1 MTTPH
6 PDMIAPLAASER
18 QNFFAKT
25 EAAAAIDSPP
35 ARPAPEQK
43 LPRRLRVLQVVDGF
57 RMGGAEN
64 KLVELIAHLD
74 KEKFEVMLA
83 NVGPLGALTEKF
95 NQLGVEIFHVPRR
108 FAFDPTPVWR
118 LAQLMWQRRID
129 VVQTT
134 LLWADIVGP
143 VAATLAKVPVV
154 LSWETVSHEG
164 DPFHNNFQRR
174 LGYQWAM
181 KWVDLI
187 VPVSDEIKR
196 SLIRRRHI
204 PEHKIRVIHYGV
216 DLQKFRSN
224 GQAAV
229 SAKRA
234 EVGAAADAILVGV
247 VARLE
252 PPKGHRYLLEALP
265 EVVKKYPQ
273 VHVILVGDGAL
284 RGELETLAQ
293 QLAISAHVT
302 FLGARHDVN
311 DLLNAIDLFVLPSI
325 SEGLPNVLLEAMAC
339 QKPVIAS
346 DVGGIPE
353 VVRHGENGYLVPPGA
368 AVALRET
375 LLRSLAEREQW
386 QAFARRARH
395 TVETSFSLEYQMARF
410 ESTYAEFYARNS
422 RSAGRPQ

>member
-1 MTTPH
+1 MITPLVAADRQKPFAEIGAHVTIELPPPH
-6 PDMIAPLAASER
+6 PRLRHEFS
-18 QNFFAKT
+18 
-25 EAAAAIDSPP
+25 
-35 ARPAPEQK
+35 
-43 LPRRLRVLQVVDGF
+43 RRLRVLQVVDGF

-74 KEKFEVMLA
+74 KKNFEVMLA
-83 NVGPLGALTEKF
+83 NVGPLGALAEKF
-95 NQLGVEIFHVPRR
+95 NQLGVETFHFPRR
-108 FAFDPTPVWR
+108 FAFDPVPVWR
-118 LAQLMWQRRID
+118 LAKLMRQRQID

-164 DPFHNNFQRR
+164 NPFHNNLQRR
-174 LGYQWAM
+174 IGYQWAM
-181 KWVDLI
+181 KWVDVI
-187 VPVSDEIKR
+187 VPVSDEIRR

-204 PEHKIRVIHYGV
+204 PEDKIRVIHYGV

-224 GQAAV
+224 GEAAV

-234 EVGAAADAILVGV
+234 EIGVAADTILLGV

-273 VHVILVGDGAL
+273 VHVILIGDGAL
-284 RGELETLAQ
+284 RRELEAQAQ

-339 QKPVIAS
+339 RKPVIAS

-353 VVRHGENGYLVPPGA
+353 VVQHGENGYLVAPGDA
-368 AVALRET
+368 AALRET
-375 LLRSLAEREQW
+375 LLRSLAERTHW
-386 QAFARRARH
+386 QRFAQRARH

-410 ESTYAEFYARNS
+410 ESTYAEFYARKS
-422 RSAGRPQ
+422 GSAGSQR